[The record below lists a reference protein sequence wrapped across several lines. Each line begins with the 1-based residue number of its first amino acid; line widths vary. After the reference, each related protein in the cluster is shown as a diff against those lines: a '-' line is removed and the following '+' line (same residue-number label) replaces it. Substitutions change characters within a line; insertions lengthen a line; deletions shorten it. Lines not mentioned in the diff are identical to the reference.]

1 MTFFEQ
7 PKEEMSSREY
17 QVIQAWPNGTALAM
31 DFTDPL
37 TVVLLW
43 NKKHEQYYDGQTVK
57 AGKNQVFKHIG
68 ICRYN
73 PADEN
78 INLKTRQTIHHI
90 FSTCKQKFFFYIYR
104 HAKNI
109 TCGCYRML
117 QKNTENQT
125 LLARFSRS
133 RSAITKAVMA
143 STTTAALGPMTGS
156 CLPRMERVTSDPF

>member
-1 MTFFEQ
+1 MKRFLWFLLGLILGVAGTLGYLKFANDNGPISKEDYQMTFFEQ

-57 AGKNQVFKHIG
+57 AGKNQVFRHIG

-78 INLKTRQTIHHI
+78 INLKTVPIVELTN
-90 FSTCKQKFFFYIYR
+90 K
-104 HAKNI
+104 
-109 TCGCYRML
+109 
-117 QKNTENQT
+117 
-125 LLARFSRS
+125 
-133 RSAITKAVMA
+133 
-143 STTTAALGPMTGS
+143 
-156 CLPRMERVTSDPF
+156 

>member
-1 MTFFEQ
+1 MKRFLWFLLGLILGVAGTLGYRKFANDDGPISKEDYQMTFFEQ
-7 PKEEMSSREY
+7 PKDVMSSREY

-43 NKKHEQYYDGQTVK
+43 NKKHEQYYDGKIVK

-78 INLKTRQTIHHI
+78 ISLKTVPIVELTD
-90 FSTCKQKFFFYIYR
+90 K
-104 HAKNI
+104 
-109 TCGCYRML
+109 
-117 QKNTENQT
+117 
-125 LLARFSRS
+125 
-133 RSAITKAVMA
+133 
-143 STTTAALGPMTGS
+143 
-156 CLPRMERVTSDPF
+156 